1 MKFRSGFI
9 GFVGLPNAGKSCL
22 INAIV
27 GEKVGIVTP
36 KPQTTRQRVV
46 GVYSDHEA
54 QILCVD
60 TPGWVNLDLGIN
72 KLLKEEV
79 KAVVRDSDALV
90 AVLHVDAKSF
100 QELQAVVTWVQ
111 SHSCSWC
118 IVINKADLAQKHRV
132 ALLRESLSHLGVPI
146 VSTSATRWA
155 SDLPETLIPVLKDL
169 VPEGDPLYG
178 NDIYTTQTVRQGC
191 SEVIREKC
199 FEFLHQE
206 IPYGMAVRVVDF
218 SVSRNL
224 NISAE
229 LIVSKESHRPI
240 VIGRRGQTLK
250 RIGQSARKEMEK
262 IVGKKIFL
270 NLHVK
275 VQPCWMKEKKFLK
288 ELGYVV
294 T

>member
-1 MKFRSGFI
+1 M
-9 GFVGLPNAGKSCL
+9 
-22 INAIV
+22 
-27 GEKVGIVTP
+27 
-36 KPQTTRQRVV
+36 
-46 GVYSDHEA
+46 
-54 QILCVD
+54 
-60 TPGWVNLDLGIN
+60 
-72 KLLKEEV
+72 
-79 KAVVRDSDALV
+79 VRDSDALV
-90 AVLHVDAKSF
+90 GCAFMWMQRVFKSCKPWW
-100 QELQAVVTWVQ
+100 TWGPIALLFLVYSDQ
-111 SHSCSWC
+111 TRAGLGSK
-118 IVINKADLAQKHRV
+118 NNRV